1 MAKIT
6 FDQHWW
12 PTTVDAGDGKF
23 HPAIESVA
31 VGIQYWANIRDTEE
45 KAYERAALALKDALD
60 AAEAVARGWNLTKL

>member
-31 VGIQYWANIRDTEE
+31 GVFNTGQTFAIPKKRRTSVRHWR
-45 KAYERAALALKDALD
+45 
-60 AAEAVARGWNLTKL
+60 

>member
-31 VGIQYWANIRDTEE
+31 VGIQYWPNIRDTEE
-45 KAYERAALALKDALD
+45 KAYDRAALALKDALD
-60 AAEAVARGWNLTKL
+60 AAEAVASGWNLTKR

>member
-23 HPAIESVA
+23 HPAIESAA
-31 VGIQYWANIRDTEE
+31 VGIQYWPNIRDTEE

-60 AAEAVARGWNLTKL
+60 AAEAVARGWNLIKL